1 MEKNLRDF
9 DTLFD
14 NTRKLTEQLNDQ
26 LRRNDVLGE
35 KNRSLEEDLK
45 GSHSELSV
53 SRGEVQRLTRL
64 LENEQRRAARG
75 NASSTPVPMPIRVS
89 SRGRRSPDSPLRRS
103 V

>member
-64 LENEQRRAARG
+64 LENEQRRAARYQDRLTEEKG
-75 NASSTPVPMPIRVS
+75 IEVRALDDAAATCAR
-89 SRGRRSPDSPLRRS
+89 
-103 V
+103 